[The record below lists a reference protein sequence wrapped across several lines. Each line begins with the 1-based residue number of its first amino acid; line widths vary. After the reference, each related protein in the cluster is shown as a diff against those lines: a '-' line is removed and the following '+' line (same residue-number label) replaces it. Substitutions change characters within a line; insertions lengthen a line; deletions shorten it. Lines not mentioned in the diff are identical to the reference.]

1 MAFYIVFVMGSGQK
15 DIMTDEYYKNKLNNQ
30 IDFTESDFWDFIDG
44 YGIKTEY
51 GDLRRWYRSA
61 TTICE
66 FNGKYYACEWDQG
79 LTENQENQWYGDQPY
94 EVVPKDIVVTKVER
108 IWERV

>member
-1 MAFYIVFVMGSGQK
+1 MSLI
-15 DIMTDEYYKNKLNNQ
+15 IDEYFQNKIDNK
-30 IDFTESDFWDFIDG
+30 IDFTEEDFWDFIDE
-44 YGIKTEY
+44 YSIETEY

-79 LTENQENQWYGDQPY
+79 LTEIQENQWYGDQPY
-94 EVVPKDIVVTKVER
+94 EVIPKDIVITKTER
-108 IWERV
+108 IWERA